1 MRRALRAH
9 LRDVLAIIAL
19 LAAALFATTVILI
32 NQRTSLPGW
41 VPLIGTDRFALEADF
56 STGQAVTPGQGQS
69 VDISGIKVGEVTGV
83 KLEDGHA
90 VVSMDVDNKY
100 ASLIHQDSSLLL
112 RPKTGLNDMVVEVD
126 PGTQSAPE
134 IKEDSAV
141 PLAST
146 QPQVNP
152 DEFLAA
158 LDADTQQFLKLLL
171 ANGAE
176 ALDPAQ
182 GRDVQLSNALR
193 RLDPFARDIARISGA
208 LATRRQNVASSIHNF
223 QLLSTELGNRDQ
235 DLVDFVDSS
244 DAVLASFAKQQ
255 ASIRSAV
262 RELPATLKE
271 TKGALTSANTLAL
284 QSGPALKKLI
294 PGARATGPALRGLRS
309 LFQKTAGPIQNQIR
323 PFTKQVAS
331 PVTHLAQASRA
342 LGIATPG
349 LKTGFTELNLGL
361 NALAYNPPGAGEG
374 FLFYVPWLNHN
385 LNANYLLQ
393 DAYGPLRRGI
403 VLVSCSTAFV
413 AEGTLLSEPYL
424 RLLYQLTGAP
434 RVNAIPGCGT
444 TPTTPTT
451 P

>member
-19 LAAALFATTVILI
+19 VLAGLFAVTVILI
-32 NQRTSLPGW
+32 NQRASLPNW
-41 VPLIGTDRFALEADF
+41 VPLIGTDFFHLEADF
-56 STGQAVTPGQGQS
+56 STAQAVTPGQGQS
-69 VDISGIKVGEVTGV
+69 VDISGIKVGEVSAV
-83 KLEDGHA
+83 RLENGHA
-90 VVSMDVDNKY
+90 VVSMSIDNKY
-100 ASLIHQDSSLLL
+100 APLIHDNASLLL

-126 PGTQSAPE
+126 PGTQPSPE
-134 IKEDSAV
+134 IKEDSTV

-152 DEFLAA
+152 DEFLAT

-176 ALDPAQ
+176 ALDPAK
-182 GRDVQLSNALR
+182 GRDVKLSNALR

-208 LATRRQNVASSIHNF
+208 LAVRRQNIASSIHNF

-244 DAVLASFAKQQ
+244 DAALASFAREE

-262 RELPATLKE
+262 RELPGTLKV
-271 TKGALTSANTLAL
+271 TKGALTSANALAL
-284 QSGPALKKLI
+284 QSGPALKKSI
-294 PGARATGPALRGLRS
+294 PGAKATGPALRALRPF
-309 LFQKTAGPIQNQIR
+309 FQQTAGPIENQIR

-331 PVTHLAQASRA
+331 PVTHIAQISQG
-342 LGIATPG
+342 LGVSTPG
-349 LKTGFTELNLGL
+349 LKTGFTDLNLGL
-361 NALAYNPPGAGEG
+361 NALAYNPQQSDDQG

-385 LNANYLLQ
+385 LVGNYLLQ
-393 DAYGPLRRGI
+393 DAYGPIRRGI
-403 VLVSCSTAFV
+403 LLVSCSTAFT
-413 AEGTLLSEPYL
+413 ADGTLLSEPYL

-434 RVNAIPGCGT
+434 RASSIPGCS
-444 TPTTPTT
+444 
-451 P
+451 